1 MAMRRIVCSVLFVLL
16 VAGGFVAPASA
27 AGAQEAP
34 PEPATPAVPD
44 GSGEGRRIVYSNG
57 SQRVWLVEEDG
68 TVAKTH
74 LVSGRRNFP
83 RVGTYAVF
91 SKSPTTRSGSV
102 HMKYM
107 VRWYQSKR
115 LAVGFHSIPTT
126 RRGRPIQ
133 SEAQL
138 GTFRSAGC
146 VRQRLAD
153 AAFVWDW
160 APVGTPVVVV
170 P

>member
-1 MAMRRIVCSVLFVLL
+1 MRRVVGSVLLVLL
-16 VAGGFVAPASA
+16 VAGLVAPSA
-27 AGAQEAP
+27 AAQEAP
-34 PEPATPAVPD
+34 PDAGPAVPEA
-44 GSGEGRRIVYSNG
+44 SGEGRRIVYSNG

-83 RVGTYAVF
+83 RAGTYAVF
-91 SKSPTTRSGSV
+91 SKSPTSRSGSV
-102 HMKYM
+102 HMQYM

-138 GTFRSAGC
+138 GTFRSHGC

>member
-1 MAMRRIVCSVLFVLL
+1 MRRIVGSVLLVLL
-16 VAGGFVAPASA
+16 VAGFVAPAA
-27 AGAQEAP
+27 AQEAP
-34 PEPATPAVPD
+34 PDAGPAVPEA
-44 GSGEGRRIVYSNG
+44 SGAGRRIVYSNG

-68 TVAKTH
+68 TVARTH

-91 SKSPTTRSGSV
+91 SKSPTSRSGSV
-102 HMKYM
+102 QMQYM

-138 GTFRSAGC
+138 GTYRSHGC

-153 AAFVWDW
+153 AAFLWDW

>member
-1 MAMRRIVCSVLFVLL
+1 MRRVVGSVLLVLL
-16 VAGGFVAPASA
+16 VAGLVAPSA
-27 AGAQEAP
+27 AAQEAP
-34 PEPATPAVPD
+34 PDAGPAVPEA
-44 GSGEGRRIVYSNG
+44 SGEGRRIVYSNG

-83 RVGTYAVF
+83 RAGTYAVF
-91 SKSPTTRSGSV
+91 SKSPTSRSGSV
-102 HMKYM
+102 HMQYM

-138 GTFRSAGC
+138 GTFRSHGC

-153 AAFVWDW
+153 AAFVWEW

>member
-1 MAMRRIVCSVLFVLL
+1 MRRIVSSLLFVVLAL
-16 VAGGFVAPASA
+16 TGFVAPAA
-27 AGAQEAP
+27 AQEAP
-34 PEPATPAVPD
+34 PEPGVPEA
-44 GSGEGRRIVYSNG
+44 SGEGRRIVYSNG

-68 TVAKTH
+68 TVARTY

-83 RVGTYAVF
+83 RPGSYAVF
-91 SKSPTTRSGSV
+91 SKSPTSRSGSV
-102 HMKYM
+102 RMQYM
-107 VRWYQSKR
+107 VRWYQSQR
-115 LAVGFHSIPTT
+115 RAVGFHSIPTT

-146 VRQRLAD
+146 VRQRLSD
-153 AAFVWDW
+153 AQFLWEW
-160 APVGTPVVVV
+160 SPVGTPVVVV